1 MEEKSR
7 NIRRLLINSMIMY
20 LRMILLMMI
29 TLYISRLAI
38 NLLGIEKF
46 GLYSVISGFVLLGG
60 VLTNILESTTQR
72 FLSKALG
79 ENKKTVTQIFQS
91 CLSAH
96 IFLSLIAVVI
106 IEVLGWWFINYK
118 LVQEI
123 VSIKEVFII
132 FTMSVITFFI
142 SVIASPFYA
151 ALISLERANLY
162 AIFTISDA
170 LLKILFINMVDYL
183 PYDTIIG
190 YSVAI
195 LAAVLVNR
203 ITILMFFI
211 VRLPLFNCK
220 LTLNFHQ
227 VRGIIAFAMWNMW
240 GGAATVLNSQGV
252 NVLINVFFGVVFNTA
267 RAITSQIN
275 SAVLQITNS
284 IQLTISPQI
293 VKSYFSNDASYLNA
307 LIIYTSKINVYLTV
321 LIISVLS
328 TNINFLLKIWLNEY
342 PLITATFINLM
353 FIELFVNCF
362 SASLSTL
369 IQATGKIKNY
379 QLVVGG
385 MMLVNMPLCLVIL
398 KVYNNVELVYYVAIL
413 IASICLALRL
423 YFIKLL
429 TSISVLQ
436 YIKKVIIPG
445 VIIVS
450 LCTTIQHQF
459 LNESSDIKSVLF
471 NSVSSLIIL
480 VLLVLLIGIDKVER
494 TYLLNLGK
502 KYFFKV
508 KK

>member
-1 MEEKSR
+1 MENRSR
-7 NIRRLLINSMIMY
+7 NIRRLFINSMIMY
-20 LRMILLMMI
+20 LRMILLMVI

-46 GLYSVISGFVLLGG
+46 GLYSVISGFVLLAG

-79 ENKKTVTQIFQS
+79 ETKKNVSEIFQS

-96 IFLSLIAVVI
+96 IFLSLIAVI
-106 IEVLGWWFINYK
+106 IIQVFGWWFINYK

-123 VSIKEVFII
+123 ISTYEVFII
-132 FTMSVITFFI
+132 FTMSVITFLI
-142 SVIASPFYA
+142 SVIGSPFYA
-151 ALISLERANLY
+151 ALISLEKANLY

-170 LLKILFINMVDYL
+170 LLKVVFINMVDYL

-195 LAAVLVNR
+195 LVAVLINR
-203 ITILMFFI
+203 MAIITFFI
-211 VRLPLFNCK
+211 VKLPVFNCSPTFK
-220 LTLNFHQ
+220 FLKIKE
-227 VRGIIAFAMWNMW
+227 IIAFAMWNMW

-293 VKSYFSNDASYLNA
+293 VKSYFSDDANYLNA
-307 LIIYTSKINVYLTV
+307 LVIYTSKINVYLTV
-321 LIISVLS
+321 IIISVLS
-328 TNINFLLKIWLNEY
+328 TNVSFLLKIWLNEY
-342 PLITATFINLM
+342 PLITVTFINLM
-353 FIELFVNCF
+353 FVELFINCF

-385 MMLVNMPLCLVIL
+385 MMLINMPLCLLLL
-398 KVYNNVELVYYVAIL
+398 KIYNNVELVYYVSIL
-413 IASICLALRL
+413 IAFICLALRL
-423 YFIKLL
+423 YFIKIL
-429 TSISVLQ
+429 TRISISQ

-445 VIIVS
+445 VIVIS
-450 LCTTIQHQF
+450 LCLIIQRQL
-459 LNESSDIKSVLF
+459 LNESTSIESVLF
-471 NSVSSLIIL
+471 NSFSTLIIL
-480 VLLVLLIGIDKVER
+480 MPLILLIGIDKVER
-494 TYLLNLGK
+494 TYLLNLGR
-502 KYFFKV
+502 KYFSKV
-508 KK
+508 TK

>member
-1 MEEKSR
+1 MDDRTK
-7 NIRRLLINSMIMY
+7 NIRRLFVNSMIMY
-20 LRMILLMMI
+20 LRMILLMVI

-46 GLYSVISGFVLLGG
+46 GLYSVISGFVLLAG

-79 ENKKTVTQIFQS
+79 ENKKSVSQIFQS

-123 VSIKEVFII
+123 ISINEVFII
-132 FTMSVITFFI
+132 FTMSVITFLI

-151 ALISLERANLY
+151 ALISLEKANLY
-162 AIFTISDA
+162 ALFTISDV
-170 LLKILFINMVDYL
+170 LLKVVFINMVEYF

-203 ITILMFFI
+203 MAIIIFFI
-211 VRLPLFNCK
+211 AKLPLFNCRP
-220 LTLNFHQ
+220 TFRFHRMKE
-227 VRGIIAFAMWNMW
+227 VVAFAMWNMW

-267 RAITSQIN
+267 RAITSQVN

-293 VKSYFSNDASYLNA
+293 VKSYFSDDDSYLNA
-307 LIIYTSKINVYLTV
+307 LVIYTSKINVYLTV

-328 TNINFLLKIWLNEY
+328 TNVNYLLKIWLNDY
-342 PLITATFINLM
+342 PLVTATFINLM
-353 FIELFVNCF
+353 FVELFVNCF
-362 SASLSTL
+362 SASLATL

-385 MMLVNMPLCLVIL
+385 MMLVNMPLCLLML
-398 KVYNNVELVYYVAIL
+398 KIYNNVELVYYVAIL
-413 IASICLALRL
+413 IAFICLALRL
-423 YFIKLL
+423 YFIKIL
-429 TSISVLQ
+429 TRINVSQ
-436 YIKKVIIPG
+436 YIKKVIVPG
-445 VIIVS
+445 IIIIS
-450 LCTTIQHQF
+450 LCLIIQHHF
-459 LNESSDIKSVLF
+459 LNESSDIKSVML
-471 NSVSSLIIL
+471 NSISTLIIL
-480 VLLVLLIGIDKVER
+480 VPLVLFIGIDKVER
-494 TYLLNLGK
+494 TYLLNLGR
-502 KYFFKV
+502 KYFSKV
-508 KK
+508 NK